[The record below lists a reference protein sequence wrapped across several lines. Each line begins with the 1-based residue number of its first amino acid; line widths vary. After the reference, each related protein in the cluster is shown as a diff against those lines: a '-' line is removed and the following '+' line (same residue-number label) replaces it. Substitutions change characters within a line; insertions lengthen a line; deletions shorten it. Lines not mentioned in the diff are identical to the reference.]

1 MRNLNKIKVRL
12 RWDRTSCGDLWC
24 GGRFRI
30 CLEQSGVYRLTDF
43 SRPSTLDRL
52 KAWTADYPTLEAAQK
67 AAAGPE
73 SSRR

>member
-1 MRNLNKIKVRL
+1 MRNLNKVRSRL
-12 RWDRTSCGDLWC
+12 SWEKSSNEDYWS

-43 SRPSTLDRL
+43 SRSQPLDRYR
-52 KAWTADYPTLEAAQK
+52 AWTCDYPTLAAAQK